1 MPWPWVSVW
10 SVLVSNYY
18 TLIAFSNDLT
28 IQLDTG
34 EEKKK
39 LVLSLGA
46 EKWID
51 FKQTKDLVKDVKDAT
66 GGAGPHAAVVAAAHV
81 SKSRLC
87 YGECRVM
94 LKFYSYRLL
103 HTSRQSII

>member
-1 MPWPWVSVW
+1 M
-10 SVLVSNYY
+10 SNLYA
-18 TLIAFSNDLT
+18 LITFSNDLT

-34 EEKKK
+34 EEKKQ

-81 SKSRLC
+81 SIAKLRNADSC
-87 YGECRVM
+87 
-94 LKFYSYRLL
+94 
-103 HTSRQSII
+103 

>member
-1 MPWPWVSVW
+1 M
-10 SVLVSNYY
+10 VSNFSA
-18 TLIAFSNDLT
+18 LITFGNDLT

-34 EEKKK
+34 EEKKQ

-81 SKSRLC
+81 SHSEAK
-87 YGECRVM
+87 ECRVI
-94 LKFYSYRLL
+94 LNFYSYRLP
-103 HTSRQSII
+103 HTSKQSII